1 MNDAAKLAS
10 IVLEVSNQKTISR
23 GDGKYYPR
31 TSAVSRCPRDMV
43 FHRYGEPWSD
53 HPKASWGTQ
62 LRFDQGHDGEERM
75 IAKLEEAGIPVECQ
89 QMEVFN
95 TTPGGIK
102 VLGHM
107 DGIAVVPHE
116 DPRTGEPMP
125 LGGKWYVIDV
135 KTAGKYMYS
144 KTYSPTESK
153 VSLNYR
159 QQVSLYSEAVVQ
171 DSNYP
176 AINGYKVSDLH
187 FEGYEFGGGLIVYLA
202 VDRPTK
208 GYGEKKVDLPKMHI
222 CQFDI
227 DPVEVEVWLEATYDL
242 VEDHYQN
249 ETVPAIPDS
258 GDEVV
263 WNGIRCSTRWCQ
275 RYSVCQGLVEPVNPK
290 LKEVLHG

>member
-10 IVLEVSNQKTISR
+10 IVLEISNQKAIAR

-43 FHRYGEPWSD
+43 FHRFGEPWSD
-53 HPKASWGTQ
+53 DPEASWGTQ
-62 LRFDQGHDGEERM
+62 LRFDQGHDGEDRM
-75 IAKLEEAGIPVECQ
+75 ITKLEEAGIPVEYQ
-89 QMEVFN
+89 QMEVVN
-95 TTPGGIK
+95 TTPGGLK

-107 DGIAVVPHE
+107 DGIACVPPE
-116 DPRTGEPMP
+116 YP

-176 AINGYKVSDLH
+176 GISGYKVSDLH
-187 FEGYEFGGGLIVYLA
+187 FDGYEFGGGLIVYLA

-208 GYGEKKVDLPKMHI
+208 GYGEKKVDLPKIHI

-227 DPVEVEVWLEATYDL
+227 DPVEVEVWLEDTYVL

-249 ETVPAIPDS
+249 GTVPAVPDS
-258 GDEVV
+258 NDEVV
-263 WNGIRCSTRWCQ
+263 WRGIRCSPRWCR
-275 RYSVCQGLVEPVNPK
+275 RYSVCQGLVPPSN
-290 LKEVLHG
+290 KELEEALHG